1 MTAKL
6 IINKRV
12 FQNSLHIYTIQ
23 IHKTYWNRLALKFAV
38 EPLCVSFREIKVL
51 CRHSLRSQLQSLAQ
65 CRLDVHILKVCS
77 VRPAEHIAQWLTM
90 NWMRKDTWAFSWS
103 KVSKT
108 IPGYHLSRNTTA
120 TVAPLSKLTSSKS
133 DSTLSTSFTRG
144 LGGASESLASE
155 STSRSW
161 GWSVPLGRSWGWLVL
176 VYRCN
181 QYSVYGDSSVV
192 RVLDSWLEGPG
203 FKSLWERRENFLLH
217 GRLSVL
223 TLILVSV
230 PPPCY
235 RSST

>member
-1 MTAKL
+1 MYFKTHYIFTLFKYTKHTE
-6 IINKRV
+6 IG
-12 FQNSLHIYTIQ
+12 LHS
-23 IHKTYWNRLALKFAV
+23 NL
-38 EPLCVSFREIKVL
+38 PLSHCVSASEKSKFCADIPWGVSCNPLHSVAWMFTSWKSAL
-51 CRHSLRSQLQSLAQ
+51 LGQQNTLHNGSLRTG
-65 CRLDVHILKVCS
+65 
-77 VRPAEHIAQWLTM
+77 W
-90 NWMRKDTWAFSWS
+90 RKDTWAFSWS

-192 RVLDSWLEGPG
+192 RALDSWLKGPG

-223 TLILVSV
+223 TLISVSV
-230 PPPCY
+230 PPLCY